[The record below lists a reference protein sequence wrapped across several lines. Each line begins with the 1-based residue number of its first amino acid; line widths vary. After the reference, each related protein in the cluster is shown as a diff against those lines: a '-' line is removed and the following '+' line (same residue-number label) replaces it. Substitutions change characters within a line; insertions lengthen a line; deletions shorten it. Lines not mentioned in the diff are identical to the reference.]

1 MTNYELG
8 KIYLQKAEKMKEKIE
23 YLQRELKKR
32 YSLSEAEKKDDIK
45 RRLRL
50 HFEMYLD
57 LKSIGEKLMG
67 GKEDA

>member
-32 YSLSEAEKKDDIK
+32 YSLSEAEKKDDI
-45 RRLRL
+45 
-50 HFEMYLD
+50 
-57 LKSIGEKLMG
+57 
-67 GKEDA
+67 